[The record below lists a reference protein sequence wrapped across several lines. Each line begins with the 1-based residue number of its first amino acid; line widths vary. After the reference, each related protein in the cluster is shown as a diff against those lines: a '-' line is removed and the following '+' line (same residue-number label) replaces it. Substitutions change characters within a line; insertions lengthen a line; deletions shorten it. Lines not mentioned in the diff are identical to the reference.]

1 MIAVLLASAALV
13 VLAVLIV
20 IEVMRLRAAGAR
32 RSRVRHHHPRRQPL
46 LEDRLRDAFE
56 EPRALYGDIFVSY
69 MIWRREQETR
79 LELFAG
85 DPWLKL
91 NDFTRALVVR
101 HLWRALEA
109 LAKGSV
115 VLVDAPQQQWN
126 STIDAAF
133 DDGGVDPWARRPTTF
148 GTPATDG
155 PQFIKDR

>member
-1 MIAVLLASAALV
+1 MIAVILASAALV

-20 IEVMRLRAAGAR
+20 IEVLRLRAAGER
-32 RSRVRHHHPRRQPL
+32 RASVRHRHPRRQPL

-56 EPRALYGDIFVSY
+56 EPRAVYGEIFVSY
-69 MIWRREQETR
+69 MIWRREHETR

-91 NDFTRALVVR
+91 NEFTRSLVVR

-115 VLVDAPQQQWN
+115 VLVDSPQQQWN
-126 STIDAAF
+126 REIDATF
-133 DDGGVDPWARRPTTF
+133 DDGGIDPWARKPNL
-148 GTPATDG
+148 GTPVADG
-155 PQFIKDR
+155 PQFFKDR